1 MEVSVVYLESVAGK
15 ERLHVVCLASTQLSL
30 ARHRQEESRDSPH
43 TTVPTLLSLDTQH
56 PSMAICQVRCV
67 LSIKLSRGLT
77 TSFMQNNDGV
87 FI

>member
-15 ERLHVVCLASTQLSL
+15 ERLHVVCLASRQLSL

-56 PSMAICQVRCV
+56 GY
-67 LSIKLSRGLT
+67 LSRTVCSVNKAVERSDNLIHAE
-77 TSFMQNNDGV
+77 Q
-87 FI
+87 

>member
-1 MEVSVVYLESVAGK
+1 MVVFVVYLESVAGR

-43 TTVPTLLSLDTQH
+43 TTVPTLLSLLI